1 MSQKLI
7 FTDRPG
13 AELQQLIG
21 EYSPSG
27 DICVITDSNAGDL
40 ALPRLR
46 QECPTLA
53 GCQPITIEAGDD
65 HKDIA
70 SLASIWQA
78 LTDRGATRHSL
89 VINLGGGMITDL
101 GGMAAATFK
110 RGVRFINIPTTLLGA
125 VDAAVGGKTGINFAG
140 LKNEV
145 GVFREADAVIISAIW
160 FDTLPRPELLSGYG
174 EVIKHALLSGQ
185 AELSE
190 VLCFD
195 PVTNPSAMLPLLQR
209 SVSVKRRIVEE
220 DPCEKGLRKA
230 LNLGHTAAHAFE
242 ALGFSRGTAVPHG
255 HAVAWGLVTDL
266 ILSHMLLGFPSDTLH
281 QVAQFISEHYPA
293 PAIGCRDYDTLIDYM
308 HHDKKNTS
316 SDAVNFTL
324 LHEPGRPEIDHI
336 VDAQHI
342 KAALDITRDLLHI

>member
-13 AELQQLIG
+13 AELQRLIG

-27 DICVITDSNAGDL
+27 GIYVVTDSNAGALTLPLLRKDCPAL
-40 ALPRLR
+40 AD
-46 QECPTLA
+46 CS
-53 GCQPITIEAGDD
+53 PITVEAGDN
-65 HKDIA
+65 HKDIT
-70 SLASIWQA
+70 SLASVWQA
-78 LTDRGATRHSL
+78 LSDRGATRHSL

-145 GVFREADAVIISAIW
+145 GVFRSADAVIISALW
-160 FDTLPRPELLSGYG
+160 FDTLPQAELLSGYG
-174 EVIKHALLSGQ
+174 EVIKHALLSGPD
-185 AELSE
+185 ELGE

-195 PVTNPSAMLPLLQR
+195 PTANPSAMLPLLQR
-209 SVSVKRRIVEE
+209 SVCVKRRIVEE

-242 ALGFSRGTAVPHG
+242 ALSFSRGAAVPHG

-266 ILSHMLLGFPSDTLH
+266 VLSHMQLGFPSDTLH
-281 QVAQFISEHYPA
+281 RVAQFVSEHYPV
-293 PAIGCRDYDTLIDYM
+293 PAFECRDYDLLIDYM
-308 HHDKKNTS
+308 RHDKKNAS
-316 SDAVNFTL
+316 AEAVNFTL
-324 LHEPGRPEIDHI
+324 LHKPGQPAIDHI
-336 VDAQHI
+336 VDAGQI
-342 KAALDITRDLLHI
+342 KVALDITRDLLHI